1 MIFGQ
6 AAQLKLLLKY
16 VIVLSDE
23 TIMKINRKWPRKVSA
38 FINMDL
44 FDISFR
50 YF

>member
-23 TIMKINRKWPRKVSA
+23 TIMKINMEMAKKGVS
-38 FINMDL
+38 I
-44 FDISFR
+44 
-50 YF
+50 Y